1 MDQEQK
7 LAIFNAQTQNV
18 RGLKSAMKQVHRS
31 INAALRSDEAAAA
44 EAFTKVY
51 ALLFCGWAEANFSKI
66 IHTPYGFE
74 LDEIAQIQREKSN
87 GIVEAWKKAV
97 ELGLRHLDA
106 QKRGSFQPN
115 ARKKLL
121 DAINAHVF
129 DPSLLR
135 NKLAHGQW
143 ITALNRD
150 NDRVQQD
157 LTDKISQLT
166 IIDLMAWVQAHELLA
181 HMVETLIESPK
192 RTFMRDWYAY
202 VVEIEAK
209 MDEAE
214 RRTLA
219 EHISRLKAKTAR
231 KTSRA

>member
-7 LAIFNAQTQNV
+7 LTIFKAQTQNV

-31 INAALRSDEAAAA
+31 INAALRSDEAAAV
-44 EAFTKVY
+44 EAFTKIY

-74 LDEIAQIQREKSN
+74 LDEIAQIQREKGN
-87 GIVEAWKKAV
+87 GIGEAWKKAV

-115 ARKKLL
+115 ARKKLN

-129 DPSLLR
+129 DPTLLR

-143 ITALNRD
+143 MTALNRD

-166 IIDLMAWVQAHELLA
+166 IIDVMAWVKAHELLA

-192 RTFMRDWYAY
+192 KSFMRDWYAY
-202 VVEIEAK
+202 VVEIEAQ

-219 EHISRLKAKTAR
+219 EHVCRLKSKTAR
-231 KTSRA
+231 RPIVA